1 MSYWL
6 DRIISHENYLLY
18 TYVRATT
25 MEFITGQSINHILVS
40 LFCFSEKLLVEVNEL
55 LIP

>member
-6 DRIISHENYLLY
+6 DRIISHENYLLCA
-18 TYVRATT
+18 YVRA

>member
-18 TYVRATT
+18 TYVRAIT

-40 LFCFSEKLLVEVNEL
+40 LFCFSEKLHVEVNEL